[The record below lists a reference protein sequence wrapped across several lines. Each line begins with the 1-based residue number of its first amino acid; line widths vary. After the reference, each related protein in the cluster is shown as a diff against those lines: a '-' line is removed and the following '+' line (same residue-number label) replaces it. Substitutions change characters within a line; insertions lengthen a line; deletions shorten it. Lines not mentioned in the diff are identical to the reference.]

1 MSDAAPDVPG
11 AAAAQAPEGP
21 LDRLGLDDAP
31 ERGSADMEAEP
42 EVTAPGSPSPEA
54 DPAGPAGVPL
64 PGAYVPP
71 STLLNLPPAAPA
83 VQMPLAASPAVGAP
97 PRVASP
103 GWTPPSPVVPT
114 VPPAPPGE
122 AGRASLFAD
131 LPFDAPDSVTE
142 WLVAIGSAAAAGSFL
157 LPWISG
163 TTSYLTSWGLGA
175 PSRFP
180 ILALLVVTAILGIL
194 PNRVAL
200 WIRAGVLGLI
210 GGSIFLGNIWPI
222 VAGDFGDAAFGA
234 VVGAAAAIVLIV
246 GGILGVAPRKPG
258 ADAG

>member
-1 MSDAAPDVPG
+1 VAP
-11 AAAAQAPEGP
+11 
-21 LDRLGLDDAP
+21 
-31 ERGSADMEAEP
+31 
-42 EVTAPGSPSPEA
+42 TAP
-54 DPAGPAGVPL
+54 PASG
-64 PGAYVPP
+64 
-71 STLLNLPPAAPA
+71 
-83 VQMPLAASPAVGAP
+83 
-97 PRVASP
+97 
-103 GWTPPSPVVPT
+103 
-114 VPPAPPGE
+114 GE

-142 WLVAIGSAAAAGSFL
+142 WLVAIGSAAAAASFL

-175 PSRFP
+175 PSRLP

-200 WIRAGVLGLI
+200 WVRAGVLGLI

-246 GGILGVAPRKPG
+246 GGILAVAPRKPE